1 MQTRR
6 KLRLPSSI
14 PTRTKENLTNQWL
27 KQPILCSE
35 ESIVQARRK
44 LRLLGNFCLLVSV
57 APLNTMKYYSIPLY
71 HQLLKNSAIIKS
83 VKSLSYYK
91 TVHGALIHRCSK
103 MTLIYIAHPMLTKTE
118 YYRRFLFA
126 HLQPG

>member
-57 APLNTMKYYSIPLY
+57 APLNTMEYYSIPLY
-71 HQLLKNSAIIKS
+71 HQLLKNSAIIKCEKF
-83 VKSLSYYK
+83 VILQNC
-91 TVHGALIHRCSK
+91 AWCLHRCSK